1 MWPAKGGAV
10 TELDAGLVRRK
21 LAVIVRNL
29 ADLAAVE
36 GLTLEEYRRDRF
48 RQKGVERLLQETV
61 EAAVDVN
68 LHVLRIRGVDVPTD
82 YFTSFTALGRHA
94 VIPAALADLLAPS
107 AGLRNRLVHQYDA
120 IDDALVLQA
129 VGGARRLFT
138 AYVDAVEQFVA
149 AEE

>member
-1 MWPAKGGAV
+1 M

-61 EAAVDVN
+61 EAAVDMN
-68 LHVLRIRGVDVPTD
+68 LHVLRIRGGDVPTD
-82 YFTSFTALGRHA
+82 YFTSFAALGRQG

-129 VGGARRLFT
+129 MGGARRLFT